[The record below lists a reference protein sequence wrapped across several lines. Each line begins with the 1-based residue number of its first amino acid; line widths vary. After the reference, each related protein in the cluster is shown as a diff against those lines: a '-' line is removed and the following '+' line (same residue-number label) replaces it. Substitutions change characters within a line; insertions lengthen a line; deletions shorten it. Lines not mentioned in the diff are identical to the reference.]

1 MTLNFKIGGI
11 WLSPWPEPI
20 LQGIGLRFDE
30 QSGHSSSV
38 ANRIYG
44 RNSEEI
50 LSVAESIEEEFYYT
64 SILWHRLLNVS
75 LNVQLP
81 FNYQIKNPLILNSS
95 SNSKLLNHNSNISIP
110 NLNNFNLSFQN
121 LIFPDISSSNISSSN
136 INSSN
141 ITFPNIK

>member
-1 MTLNFKIGGI
+1 MVIFLTRTHFQETSIV
-11 WLSPWPEPI
+11 
-20 LQGIGLRFDE
+20 GLRFDE
-30 QSGHSSSV
+30 QNGHSSSV

-64 SILWHRLLNVS
+64 SILLHRLLNVS
-75 LNVQLP
+75 GNVQLP
-81 FNYQIKNPLILNSS
+81 FNYQIKNPFILNSS

-121 LIFPDISSSNISSSN
+121 LIFPNISSSNISSSN